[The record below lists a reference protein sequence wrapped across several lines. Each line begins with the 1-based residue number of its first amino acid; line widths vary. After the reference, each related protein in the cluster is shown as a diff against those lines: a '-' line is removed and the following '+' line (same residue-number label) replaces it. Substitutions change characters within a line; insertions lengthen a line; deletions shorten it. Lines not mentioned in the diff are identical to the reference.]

1 MSRKNVEKIVHVHF
15 FVFVCVFLGH
25 ESKYYMFSLHGK
37 HKPIFMEGAATS
49 TNSATATN
57 AAAANNAGEGGTN
70 NAEVTN
76 KETMNKGEENKEKKE
91 EGKQEEKKRTAR
103 ETFYE
108 RFKTDYPND
117 NADDEESVY
126 SRINERNSEYDRL
139 KKDNDDFRKVVEDH
153 PQFGAMFLD
162 MGDGKDFIESLLS
175 RFSKD
180 DIIAAYDDPAMAKKL
195 SEAQAAYLQG
205 EENNKK
211 LCKEGED
218 NVKKSVENYAKWCEK
233 NGVEGDEVNELWGEA
248 INFYTDGLKGI
259 FSEKLFDMLRKGKNH
274 DADVKDAEDRGELK
288 GHNTKVQTVLAKQK
302 PAAGI
307 PPTFDGGQGGV
318 GKEPKP
324 KNKRVVRNPFSN
336 EDIEIEE

>member
-1 MSRKNVEKIVHVHF
+1 
-15 FVFVCVFLGH
+15 
-25 ESKYYMFSLHGK
+25 
-37 HKPIFMEGAATS
+37 MEGAATS
-49 TNSATATN
+49 TNSATAAN
-57 AAAANNAGEGGTN
+57 AAAASNAAEGGN
-70 NAEVTN
+70 NAEATN

-91 EGKQEEKKRTAR
+91 EGKQENKKTAK

-108 RFKTDYPND
+108 RYKADYPDD

-139 KKDNDDFRKVVEDH
+139 KKDNDDFRAVVERH

-162 MGDGKDFIESLLS
+162 MGDGKDFMESLLS

-180 DIIAAYDDPAMAKKL
+180 DIIAAYDDPAVAKKL
-195 SEAQAAYLQG
+195 SEAQVAYLQG

-211 LCKEGED
+211 LRKEGEE
-218 NVKKSVENYAKWCEK
+218 NVKKSVENYTKWCEK

-274 DADVKDAEDRGELK
+274 DADVQAAKDEGELK
-288 GHNTKVQTVLAKQK
+288 GHNAKVQTVLAKAK
-302 PAAGI
+302 TPEGI

-318 GKEPKP
+318 GSEPKP
-324 KNKRVVRNPFSN
+324 KNKKVVRNPFRN
-336 EDIEIEE
+336 EDMEFEE